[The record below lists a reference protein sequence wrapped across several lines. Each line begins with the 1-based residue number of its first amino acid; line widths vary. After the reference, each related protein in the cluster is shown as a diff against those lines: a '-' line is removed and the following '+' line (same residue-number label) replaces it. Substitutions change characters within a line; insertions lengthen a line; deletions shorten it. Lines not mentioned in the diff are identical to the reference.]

1 MLQRRDALFTR
12 PPTGSQDPAP
22 SGMAAAAPSPASRPA
37 ASGGARNEPEGGS
50 RLIVGPNIRMKG
62 VEIADC
68 DTLVVEGHVEATMD
82 SRVIRIAPSGEFSGV
97 AGIDDAEI
105 RGEFSGE
112 LTVRNCLTIY
122 ASGKVSGK
130 IRYKKMI
137 IEEGGELSGEI
148 IRLGDDGARTAASAR
163 AAATAP
169 AVAAAPVLTARVN

>member
-12 PPTGSQDPAP
+12 PPSGAQDA
-22 SGMAAAAPSPASRPA
+22 A
-37 ASGGARNEPEGGS
+37 ASGSPAALPATPSRGASAAGRNEPEGGS

-68 DTLVVEGHVEATMD
+68 DTLVVEGHVEATLD
-82 SRVIRIAPSGEFSGV
+82 SRVIRIAPSGAFSGA

-148 IRLGDDGARTAASAR
+148 VRLGDDAARQAASTRTASSAGSV
-163 AAATAP
+163 P
-169 AVAAAPVLTARVN
+169 PVLTARAG